1 MEVIM
6 IQEKVGQR
14 IKELRGQLGISQEEL
29 AARANLDRTYITSV
43 ERGKRNI
50 SIGTLEKIVL
60 QLNCTMHEFFFFFF
74 DYGGKMNTELL

>member
-1 MEVIM
+1 MEVDM

-14 IKELRGQLGISQEEL
+14 IRELRGQLGISQEEL

-50 SIGTLEKIVL
+50 SIETLEKIVV
-60 QLNCTMHEFFFFFF
+60 QLNCTMHEFFNF
-74 DYGGKMNTELL
+74 

>member
-1 MEVIM
+1 M

-14 IKELRGQLGISQEEL
+14 IRELRGQLGISQEEL

-50 SIGTLEKIVL
+50 SIGTLEKIIV
-60 QLNCTMHEFFFFFF
+60 QLNCTMHEFFNF
-74 DYGGKMNTELL
+74 

>member
-1 MEVIM
+1 MEVGM

-14 IKELRGQLGISQEEL
+14 IRELRGQLGISQEEL

-50 SIGTLEKIVL
+50 SIGTLEKIVV
-60 QLNCTMHEFFFFFF
+60 QLNCTMHEFFNF
-74 DYGGKMNTELL
+74 

>member
-1 MEVIM
+1 MGKEVSM

-14 IKELRGQLGISQEEL
+14 IRELRWQLGISQEEL

-50 SIGTLEKIVL
+50 SIVNLEKISIALEVPL
-60 QLNCTMHEFFFFFF
+60 KVFF
-74 DYGGKMNTELL
+74 DF

>member
-1 MEVIM
+1 MEVDM

-14 IKELRGQLGISQEEL
+14 IRELRGQLGISQEEL

-50 SIGTLEKIVL
+50 SIGTLEKIVV
-60 QLNCTMHEFFFFFF
+60 QLNCTMHEFFNF
-74 DYGGKMNTELL
+74 